1 MQFGVLGPLQ
11 VAAEDGDQPGVISAA
26 RLRALL
32 AVLLWRAGQPVPTG
46 ELAELV
52 WDGVPPD
59 GAQEAI
65 RALVLRL
72 RRQLD
77 NRIAA
82 RIVTRAPGYA
92 IEVSADEL
100 DASRFETLTRQAGT
114 AIRAGRWAQAGRA
127 AADALGLWRGTPL
140 ADVPSQLLRDQWVP
154 RLDQLHVQALEW
166 RIEADLHDGRP
177 AQLIPEL
184 EDLTARYPLR
194 EQFHGQLMLALYR
207 SGRQAEALAAYRH
220 ARDVL
225 VTDLGVEPGPD
236 LRELHQRMLS
246 ADPDLA
252 VPGPAQPAEAGPG
265 RVSPQ
270 ELPPA
275 VAGFTGRTAEL
286 RALTGLLDRSGARA
300 PGAVVISA
308 IGGTAGVGKTALAV
322 YWAHRQAGRFPDG
335 QLHVNLRGY
344 DSDHPLTAADALARL
359 LRSLGVSD
367 QDIPPEE
374 EERAA
379 RYRSL
384 LAGKQMLVVL
394 DNAGS
399 ADQVRPLLPGTAACT
414 VLVTSRDALAGLVA
428 RDGAARLDLD
438 VLPLQDA
445 VTLLRTLIGARA
457 DAEPAAAA
465 ELADQC
471 CRLPLALR
479 VAAELAAARPAT
491 PLTTL
496 TGELADLHARLDLLA
511 ANGDPRTQVRTVF
524 SWSYRHL
531 ETETARTFRLA
542 GLHPGPDIDPYAA
555 AALTGVTEQQAR
567 QALDVLARAHLV
579 QLVSPGRYGM
589 HDLLRGYAHELTATH
604 DTGQEQRAA
613 LTRLLDYY
621 LHTAIRAAD
630 ILFPADTPAS
640 ASPPDGASGQV
651 FTGEQAARAWL
662 EAERANLT
670 AVAAHASKHGW
681 PGHATGLSAAL
692 FRYLERCG
700 FLADALLIYEAAAR
714 AGAQA
719 GDRAAE
725 AAAVNNIGS
734 VCLQLGRNR
743 EAGQHFQR
751 ALGLSRQA
759 GDQLGELRALLSL
772 SMIGL
777 LIGAYPAGIRNG
789 EQALELSRAT
799 GNRTREAR
807 ALYYLGLI
815 AIRQGRYQQAA
826 AGLLQAAETSRT
838 ADDLPF
844 LVVSLTNL
852 GDVEAR
858 QGHYQQARRHLKE
871 AKTIARQLD
880 HPMADADATASLG
893 FADLREGRYQQAR
906 RQLRQA
912 LAAFHDAGVPRAEAE
927 VLCRLGESDLRLG
940 RPVHAADRYQQ
951 ALLLCQQATEP
962 AGEAEA
968 RNGLGEAAL
977 AQEAPEDA
985 RAHHQAALGIARQ
998 IGNSEQQARAHEGLG
1013 NIHATSG
1020 DAPRARARWQQA
1032 LALYA
1037 EIGTPDAAR
1046 IRGKLTARVRSG
1058 HGP

>member
-11 VAAEDGDQPGVISAA
+11 VAAEDSDQPDVISAA
-26 RLRALL
+26 LLRTLL

-59 GAQEAI
+59 RAQEGI

-77 NRIAA
+77 KRIAA

-100 DASRFETLTRQAGT
+100 DALRFETLTRQAGT
-114 AIRAGRWAQAGRA
+114 AIQAGRWAQAGQA
-127 AADALGLWRGTPL
+127 AAEALGLWRGAPL

-184 EDLTARYPLR
+184 EDLTARHPLR
-194 EQFHGQLMLALYR
+194 EQFHSQLMLALYR
-207 SGRQAEALAAYRH
+207 SGRQAEALAAYRR

-225 VTDLGVEPGPD
+225 VTDLGVEPGPG
-236 LRELHQRMLS
+236 LRDLHQRMLS
-246 ADPDLA
+246 ADPALA
-252 VPGPAQPAEAGPG
+252 IPEPAQPAEAGPG
-265 RVSPQ
+265 RVTPQ
-270 ELPPA
+270 ELPA
-275 VAGFTGRTAEL
+275 AAAGFTGRTAEL
-286 RALTGLLDRSGARA
+286 RALTGLLDRSGAHA

-335 QLHVNLRGY
+335 QLYVNLRGY
-344 DSDHPLTAADALARL
+344 DPGQPLTAADALARL
-359 LRSLGVSD
+359 LRSLGVSG

-384 LAGKQMLVVL
+384 LAGKQVLVVL

-399 ADQVRPLLPGTAACT
+399 ADQVRPLLPGTTTCT

-428 RDGAARLDLD
+428 LDGAARLDLD
-438 VLPLQDA
+438 VLPRQDA
-445 VTLLRTLIGARA
+445 VTLLRTLIGPRV

-479 VAAELAAARPAT
+479 VAAELAVTRLDT
-491 PLTTL
+491 PLATL

-511 ANGDPRTQVRTVF
+511 ADGDPRTQVRTVF

-531 ETETARTFRLA
+531 DAETARTFRLA

-555 AALTGVTEQQAR
+555 AALAGATEQQAR

-579 QLVSPGRYGM
+579 QPVSPGRYGM
-589 HDLLRGYAHELTATH
+589 HDLLRGYARELTATH

-621 LHTAIRAAD
+621 LHAAIRTAD
-630 ILFPADTPAS
+630 ILFPDDTPAS

-662 EAERANLT
+662 DAERANLT

-692 FRYLERCG
+692 FRYLERSG

-714 AGAQA
+714 AEAQA

-725 AAAVNNIGS
+725 AAAVNNIGT
-734 VCLQLGRNR
+734 VYLQLGRNG
-743 EAGQHFQR
+743 EAGQRFER
-751 ALGLSRQA
+751 ALALSRQA

-815 AIRQGRYQQAA
+815 AIRQGRYPQAA
-826 AGLLQAAETSRT
+826 AGLLRASETSRM

-844 LVVSLTNL
+844 LIVSLTNL
-852 GDVEAR
+852 GDVEVR
-858 QGHYQQARRHLKE
+858 QGHYPQARRHLKE

-940 RPVHAADRYQQ
+940 RPVHAAGRYQQ
-951 ALLLCQQATEP
+951 ALILCQQAAEP
-962 AGEAEA
+962 SGEAEA

-985 RAHHQAALGIARQ
+985 RAHHQAALDIARQ
-998 IGNSEQQARAHEGLG
+998 IGSQEQQARAHEGLG
-1013 NIHATSG
+1013 NIDAASS
-1020 DAPRARARWQQA
+1020 DAPRARAHWQQA

-1037 EIGTPDAAR
+1037 EMETPDAER
-1046 IRGKLTARVRSG
+1046 IRGKLTVRDNA
-1058 HGP
+1058 